1 METKKRK
8 YAYPFK
14 IGEKMIKKIVMLWHE
29 TQTGN
34 IHKCREKQLEFSEMM
49 WKLYEQYKEKEDGI

>member
-1 METKKRK
+1 
-8 YAYPFK
+8 
-14 IGEKMIKKIVMLWHE
+14 MIKKIVMLWHE

-34 IHKCREKQLEFSEMM
+34 IHKCREKQLGFSEMM

>member
-1 METKKRK
+1 
-8 YAYPFK
+8 
-14 IGEKMIKKIVMLWHE
+14 MIKKIVMLWYE

-49 WKLYEQYKEKEDGI
+49 WKLYDQYKEKED